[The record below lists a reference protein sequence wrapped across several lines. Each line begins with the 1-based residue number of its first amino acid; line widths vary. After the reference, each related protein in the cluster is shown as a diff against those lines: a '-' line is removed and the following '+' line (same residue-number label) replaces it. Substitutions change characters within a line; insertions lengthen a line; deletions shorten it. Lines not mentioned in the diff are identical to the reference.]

1 MPEGGRLSEPPREI
15 PMSRIA
21 VLDDYQ
27 RVALSSADWSG
38 LEASHEVVV
47 FDQPFV
53 SLDAAASALQRFD
66 VIAIMRERTPFSKAM
81 LDQLPALKLLV
92 TTGHRNAAIDMAA
105 ATARGVVVCG
115 TEAPGH
121 ATAELAFGMIIA
133 AWRNLVV
140 ETGNMAAGRWQT
152 TVGRDLKGATLG
164 LIGLGKLGAQMARY
178 GQAFG
183 MHVLAWSQNL
193 EPAAAAALGVTK
205 VDKDQLFARSD
216 AISIHTKLSSR
227 TEGLVGARELSL
239 MKRNALLINTSRGP
253 IIDEAALLKALHE
266 GTIGGAAIDVY
277 DSEPLPATHPLRS
290 APRTLLTPHIGYVTA
305 ETYRMFYGGTVAAI
319 EAWAAGRPIHVMSA

>member
-1 MPEGGRLSEPPREI
+1 
-15 PMSRIA
+15 MSRIA
-21 VLDDYQ
+21 ILDDYQ
-27 RVALSSADWSG
+27 RVALTSADWSRLQAG
-38 LEASHEVVV
+38 NDVVV
-47 FDQPFV
+47 FDQPFAT
-53 SLDAAASALQRFD
+53 LDAAATALQGFE

-81 LDQLPALKLLV
+81 LDRLPALKLLV

-105 ATARGVVVCG
+105 ATARGITVCG
-115 TEAPGH
+115 TQAPGH

-205 VDKDQLFARSD
+205 VDKDQLFHRAD
-216 AISIHTKLSSR
+216 VISIHTKLSDR
-227 TEGLVGARELSL
+227 TKGLVGTRELSL
-239 MKRNALLINTSRGP
+239 MKRDALLINTSRGP
-253 IIDEAALLKALHE
+253 IIDEAALIQALQA

-277 DSEPLPATHPLRS
+277 DTEPLPAAHPLRTT
-290 APRTLLTPHIGYVTA
+290 PRTLLTPHIGYVTA
-305 ETYRMFYGGTVAAI
+305 ETYRIFYGGTVEAI
-319 EAWAAGRPIHVMSA
+319 EAWMAGKPVHVMTA